1 MASNSSY
8 YIYIKNV
15 KQENKKTT
23 PKAPSDYGGD
33 SDKGNGGTKP
43 TPPNEGGGKRVP
55 SFVPYSSQMNAV
67 GRLFSSGVSAFAKA
81 SISIAILTKTLQ
93 IAEQT
98 TTAINNY
105 VSVQT
110 GDYSSKLKRWY
121 LFPPYDY
128 MVEYYP
134 FLQKHKY
141 MLPAMWMVRGFNG
154 VFLHRGRKK
163 VDMLKNIDNESI
175 ERITNIYRNMNL
187 RFRK

>member
-55 SFVPYSSQMNAV
+55 SFVPYSSQLNSV
-67 GRLFSSGVSAFAKA
+67 GRLFSSGTSAFVKA

-110 GDYSSKLKRWY
+110 GDYSSKLKWDNLDRGIKNVIH
-121 LFPPYDY
+121 PISSSINA
-128 MVEYYP
+128 
-134 FLQKHKY
+134 FLTQEAWERSNMAKDEQRTLLGDTQINTLTK
-141 MLPAMWMVRGFNG
+141 G
-154 VFLHRGRKK
+154 V
-163 VDMLKNIDNESI
+163 
-175 ERITNIYRNMNL
+175 
-187 RFRK
+187 

>member
-8 YIYIKNV
+8 YIYIKNI

-23 PKAPSDYGGD
+23 PKSPSDYGGD

-67 GRLFSSGVSAFAKA
+67 GKLFSNGTSAFVKA
-81 SISIAILTKTLQ
+81 SISVAILAKTLQ

-110 GDYSSKLKRWY
+110 GDYSSKLKWDN
-121 LFPPYDY
+121 LD
-128 MVEYYP
+128 
-134 FLQKHKY
+134 
-141 MLPAMWMVRGFNG
+141 RGIKNVIHPISSSINALLTQEAWERSNMAKDEQRTLLGDTQINTLTKG
-154 VFLHRGRKK
+154 V
-163 VDMLKNIDNESI
+163 
-175 ERITNIYRNMNL
+175 
-187 RFRK
+187 

>member
-43 TPPNEGGGKRVP
+43 TPPNDGGGKRIPSYVP
-55 SFVPYSSQMNAV
+55 HSSQMNAV
-67 GRLFSSGVSAFAKA
+67 GRLFSSGTNAFAKA
-81 SISIAILTKTLQ
+81 SIAVAILAKTLQ

-105 VSVQT
+105 VVVQT
-110 GDYSSKLKRWY
+110 GDYSSKLQWDNLDRGIKNVIHPISSSINASLPKRRGNGAIWRG
-121 LFPPYDY
+121 
-128 MVEYYP
+128 MSNEP
-134 FLQKHKY
+134 FW
-141 MLPAMWMVRGFNG
+141 AI
-154 VFLHRGRKK
+154 RKST
-163 VDMLKNIDNESI
+163 L
-175 ERITNIYRNMNL
+175 
-187 RFRK
+187 